1 MINYLINLFR
11 SYRERKAIKLS
22 QRLSYSRILN
32 DGSNMSVSRMYD
44 INGVQI
50 RGYQDL
56 KTNLNHPNW
65 LKNKYQHPLEAY
77 YNNK

>member
-1 MINYLINLFR
+1 MINYFINLFR
-11 SYRERKAIKLS
+11 SYRERKAIKRS

-50 RGYQDL
+50 RGYQDF

-65 LKNKYQHPLEAY
+65 FKTKYQHPLEAY